1 MNSVVG
7 GKQRFFAPRA
17 PEPEGA
23 LVKQISA
30 DAGYEPDP
38 HRRQGRGG
46 RRLLL
51 AGLLHHHACAGK
63 NQGEAYQRRDQPKSR
78 PARIMARRWLQRAEF
93 GKGNS
98 VRDFHWGYSNGK
110 PPQSQVV
117 ACPARGKE

>member
-1 MNSVVG
+1 MDSLVG

-23 LVKQISA
+23 LVKEISA
-30 DAGYEPDP
+30 DAGCEAEPD
-38 HRRQGRGG
+38 RRQGCGG

-51 AGLLHHHACAGK
+51 AGLLHNHACAGK

-78 PARIMARRWLQRAEF
+78 PARTMARRRLQGAEF
-93 GKGNS
+93 RKGNS
-98 VRDFHWGYSNGK
+98 VRDFHRGYSNGK

>member
-23 LVKQISA
+23 LVKEISA

-51 AGLLHHHACAGK
+51 AGLLHNHACAGK

-78 PARIMARRWLQRAEF
+78 PARTMARRRLQGAEF
-93 GKGNS
+93 RKGNS
-98 VRDFHWGYSNGK
+98 VRDFHRGYSKGK

>member
-1 MNSVVG
+1 MNSGVG
-7 GKQRFFAPRA
+7 GKQRLFVPRA

-23 LVKQISA
+23 LVKEISA
-30 DAGYEPDP
+30 DAGCEAEPN
-38 HRRQGRGG
+38 RSQGCGG

-51 AGLLHHHACAGK
+51 AGLLHNHACAGK

-98 VRDFHWGYSNGK
+98 VRDFHCGLF
-110 PPQSQVV
+110 
-117 ACPARGKE
+117 